1 MKQLRTLLYKEWRD
15 QRALIFISLA
25 LCVLVF
31 VLGKVLGGKRFSP
44 EVRSQVLTVCLG
56 LFAMLMATETIARE
70 AQNGV
75 GRTLARLPV
84 SRTVA
89 WVAKASFVALAST
102 GVYVLLTLAELILRT
117 TEPRRALPPH
127 VILPEVLIL
136 IAAVTAACFVAVCV
150 LRRSLPAAF
159 LGLMLVASVPALAY
173 FLPPL
178 HITEWVDVVLCSW
191 TPQGFAGVG
200 IAACLL
206 GSLLAFRVRRIDRFG
221 VRRAAA
227 GAIGLGIVL
236 VPVFAG
242 TARSSAW
249 ALDITPYS
257 RTAKITFAIPS
268 PDGRFIAIQAEQ
280 DWDPSSNWLRG
291 PEPKPGFASRWRREV
306 WILDRSTGALNQID
320 ERYRFFKNGEP
331 AWDEH
336 GLLSTISTAGA
347 FGGRDSAVE
356 RIDPRSGR
364 VVSARDEDISKAVLP
379 WWRNESAGKDFVLR
393 WPAKNLEVRAR
404 ENMLLRATSE
414 PGVVFHDQDGFLV
427 RHQLDSDCVTRLV
440 ALQGPSEQRFL
451 ILSEDG
457 RLLYLTQ
464 GLEKW
469 ILDACDGRIIREF
482 DHDSGWCGWSAIPG
496 RVCIV
501 WHSGDTF
508 TALNEDGTETPLP
521 GFESG
526 NREVGP
532 DHILRCEPQ
541 RLECMKLDGSE
552 REVLYEARP

>member
-1 MKQLRTLLYKEWRD
+1 MKQLRVLLYKEWRD
-15 QRALIFISLA
+15 QRVLIFVSLG
-25 LCVLVF
+25 LCLLVL

-56 LFAMLMATETIARE
+56 LYAMLLATETIARE

-75 GRTLARLPV
+75 ERTLARIPV

-102 GVYVLLTLAELILRT
+102 GGYVLLTLAELILRA

-136 IAAVTAACFVAVCV
+136 IAAVTAACFIAVCV
-150 LRRSLPAAF
+150 LRRSLPSAF

-178 HITEWVDVVLCSW
+178 RITEWIDVVLCSW

-221 VRRAAA
+221 LRRAAA

-249 ALDITPYS
+249 ALDITPFS

-280 DWDPSSNWLRG
+280 DWDPSSDWG
-291 PEPKPGFASRWRREV
+291 IKHESKPGFAGRWRREV
-306 WILDRSTGALNQID
+306 WILDRSTGALSQID
-320 ERYRFFKNGEP
+320 ERYRFMNSAP

-336 GLLSTISTAGA
+336 GLLTTISTAGA
-347 FGGRDSAVE
+347 FGGRDCAVE
-356 RIDPRSGR
+356 RIDPRSGK
-364 VVSARDEDISKAVLP
+364 VVSAHEEDISEAVLP
-379 WWRNESAGKDFVLR
+379 WWRKESVGKDIVLR
-393 WPAKNLEVRAR
+393 WPAKNLEVHAK
-404 ENMLLRATSE
+404 ENWSLRASSE
-414 PGVVFHDQDGFLV
+414 VGVVFHEQDGFLV
-427 RHQLDSDCVTRLV
+427 RHELDPDCVTRLAAV
-440 ALQGPSEQRFL
+440 GEPHEL
-451 ILSEDG
+451 
-457 RLLYLTQ
+457 RLLQMSPNAKYLYQ
-464 GLEKW
+464 YEMRGEKRV
-469 ILDACDGRIIREF
+469 IDTCTGRILQEF
-482 DHDSGWCGWSAIPG
+482 DGWTGFMGWSDVPG
-496 RVCIV
+496 RICLV
-501 WHSGDTF
+501 WHAGDTF
-508 TALNEDGTETPLP
+508 SALNEDGSETPLP
-521 GFESG
+521 GFELG
-526 NREVGP
+526 CRELGP
-532 DHILRCEPQ
+532 DHILRYQAQ
-541 RLECMKLDGSE
+541 RIECMQLDGSE